1 MSSAPRTTRATEARR
16 QLVATGSVENDSINF
31 SRTRSASSTSRTRG
45 AQGGVAN
52 RLRQRQSDAR
62 GMYVD
67 GVTPPVSPVAS
78 LGSPPQRR
86 RVGRPRRTNLPSVPD
101 ATTPGS
107 PQPLGRDNPAPLTP
121 HSDVSREG
129 EGSSRARDGDGDG
142 VTIGAPTL
150 VLPMSDERSE
160 EGQSNGDTSERDEVE
175 TENRSS
181 TGSQGN
187 FDTTSDKELDELTSD
202 TMEGRNMAKRPRPAR
217 AATVHK
223 KRRHDL
229 ENFGDRVRHLERV
242 IRDLKRAVK
251 SHGDGHSSF
260 NNREPREAS
269 GPTRPDMVTPT
280 QPPAS
285 PASWGTIRPRDTTD
299 RMALT
304 RASSSST
311 RASSG
316 DRQEKPTSGGHGHH
330 GRHQVATQDA
340 PGQRR
345 RRGNHQDQWDE
356 PLEPPGTHRN
366 ERGDI
371 TRTRPRSDGT
381 TAHAGYSDGGT
392 TSGDERASQPSRQ
405 AQASIAKAPAPKHV
419 LTLDTSESDV
429 DSLDSTRRSFDDD
442 DRHGRRKPRPKLKDL
457 SRDELIQKLEKMQ
470 RRGLSKPA
478 VDYMALFSKYTQ
490 DYKIRFHGPQPD
502 RFAFGKEL
510 FSEFRDR
517 YQAYALSSGW
527 SSGQQVAAMIRF
539 LDGRPRAI
547 FKEWINEGRLEAM
560 DADVM
565 WRLMKKRF
573 CDPTEER
580 QAARVELAQ
589 RIQAKGESLLAYE
602 QVFSEMANRA
612 GLSEEEM
619 VERWVKNIDPEVAN
633 ICRTHTAKEDL
644 TFQEVARIARRAD
657 RQAPDARPPQVAVKK
672 TVHTVAA
679 VSREAPEDTDDTSA
693 GMSSATDVSV
703 KSINAIKDALSRDLR
718 REMATRQLE
727 FDETIGSLK
736 RKLDHMQVMQVQQE
750 PKRRD
755 RKPIPPRP
763 RERGSSV
770 RLPDGVCTRCGSKDH
785 QRCVWKDPCDYC
797 KRPGHKD
804 VVCFKKLRDQESRSN
819 KQ

>member
-1 MSSAPRTTRATEARR
+1 
-16 QLVATGSVENDSINF
+16 
-31 SRTRSASSTSRTRG
+31 
-45 AQGGVAN
+45 
-52 RLRQRQSDAR
+52 
-62 GMYVD
+62 
-67 GVTPPVSPVAS
+67 
-78 LGSPPQRR
+78 
-86 RVGRPRRTNLPSVPD
+86 
-101 ATTPGS
+101 
-107 PQPLGRDNPAPLTP
+107 
-121 HSDVSREG
+121 
-129 EGSSRARDGDGDG
+129 
-142 VTIGAPTL
+142 
-150 VLPMSDERSE
+150 
-160 EGQSNGDTSERDEVE
+160 
-175 TENRSS
+175 
-181 TGSQGN
+181 
-187 FDTTSDKELDELTSD
+187 
-202 TMEGRNMAKRPRPAR
+202 
-217 AATVHK
+217 
-223 KRRHDL
+223 
-229 ENFGDRVRHLERV
+229 
-242 IRDLKRAVK
+242 
-251 SHGDGHSSF
+251 
-260 NNREPREAS
+260 
-269 GPTRPDMVTPT
+269 
-280 QPPAS
+280 
-285 PASWGTIRPRDTTD
+285 
-299 RMALT
+299 
-304 RASSSST
+304 
-311 RASSG
+311 
-316 DRQEKPTSGGHGHH
+316 
-330 GRHQVATQDA
+330 
-340 PGQRR
+340 
-345 RRGNHQDQWDE
+345 
-356 PLEPPGTHRN
+356 
-366 ERGDI
+366 
-371 TRTRPRSDGT
+371 
-381 TAHAGYSDGGT
+381 
-392 TSGDERASQPSRQ
+392 
-405 AQASIAKAPAPKHV
+405 
-419 LTLDTSESDV
+419 
-429 DSLDSTRRSFDDD
+429 
-442 DRHGRRKPRPKLKDL
+442 
-457 SRDELIQKLEKMQ
+457 
-470 RRGLSKPA
+470 
-478 VDYMALFSKYTQ
+478 
-490 DYKIRFHGPQPD
+490 
-502 RFAFGKEL
+502 
-510 FSEFRDR
+510 
-517 YQAYALSSGW
+517 
-527 SSGQQVAAMIRF
+527 
-539 LDGRPRAI
+539 
-547 FKEWINEGRLEAM
+547 M

-804 VVCFKKLRDQESRSN
+804 VVCFKKLRDQQSRSN